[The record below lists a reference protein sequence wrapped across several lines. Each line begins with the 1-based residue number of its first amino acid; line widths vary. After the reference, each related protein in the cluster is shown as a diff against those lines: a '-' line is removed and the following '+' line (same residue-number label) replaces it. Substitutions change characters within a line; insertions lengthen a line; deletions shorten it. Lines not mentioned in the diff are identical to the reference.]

1 MPRDYSNLHHY
12 YSYDLGQG
20 LLLLIGFAGSLV
32 ATWVRPVKAR
42 RCYYLGMY
50 LLLPGYLWF
59 KVTSL
64 SLLWLFCTDR
74 YV

>member
-32 ATWVRPVKAR
+32 AT
-42 RCYYLGMY
+42 
-50 LLLPGYLWF
+50 
-59 KVTSL
+59 
-64 SLLWLFCTDR
+64 
-74 YV
+74 